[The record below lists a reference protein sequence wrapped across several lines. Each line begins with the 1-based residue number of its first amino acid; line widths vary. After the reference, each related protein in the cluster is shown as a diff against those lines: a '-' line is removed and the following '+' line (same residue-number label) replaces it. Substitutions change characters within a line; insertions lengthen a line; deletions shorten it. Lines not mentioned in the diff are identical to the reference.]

1 MPLWSTGED
10 AHVPTCGKASSNLV
24 RGTKFMKK
32 CYKCNII
39 KENNEFNKDKT
50 RPDGLQSKCRSCD
63 RLILKQ
69 WKYKNL
75 EHVKEYDRSYSQIY
89 QNKTLSQVKLSKLY
103 KISRKTI
110 QNIKKKENWIHITD
124 KLD

>member
-1 MPLWSTGED
+1 
-10 AHVPTCGKASSNLV
+10 
-24 RGTKFMKK
+24 MKK